1 MGCGFPHHWPAP
13 SVLTAA
19 LCEIRGI
26 CARFSEIFAF
36 FGISRSVVV
45 VVVVIFLVFF
55 YVDFIPFIVL
65 PFSISINIGI
75 ILSFFFFPCVVA
87 GCVALCA
94 TRCVVLLCG

>member
-1 MGCGFPHHWPAP
+1 M
-13 SVLTAA
+13 
-19 LCEIRGI
+19 

-36 FGISRSVVV
+36 FGIFRSVVVV

-65 PFSISINIGI
+65 PFSISIDIGI

-87 GCVALCA
+87 SCVALCA